1 MSTLHY
7 SMSTLYILHSSI
19 THCRGPLPLI
29 PVQCPRR
36 GTRFIA
42 IIMIIVIIKHVLV
55 VVVVVVVVVAVVVV
69 VVGVAVGVAVAV
81 AVGVAVGGTRCVIFH
96 NL

>member
-1 MSTLHY
+1 
-7 SMSTLYILHSSI
+7 MSTLYILHSSI

-55 VVVVVVVVVAVVVV
+55 VVVVVVAVVVV